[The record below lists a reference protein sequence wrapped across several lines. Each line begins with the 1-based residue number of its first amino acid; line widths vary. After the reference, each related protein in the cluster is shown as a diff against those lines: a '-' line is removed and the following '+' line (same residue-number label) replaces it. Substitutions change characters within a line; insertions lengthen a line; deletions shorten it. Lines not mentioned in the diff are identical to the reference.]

1 MHTKRDKKKLLDRVA
16 RIRGQVDAINR
27 ALEQEDEDC
36 SRVLNTIAA
45 CRGAMTG
52 LMAEVLE
59 GHIHTHV
66 VQPQAQSER
75 HEAALELVD
84 VLRSYLK

>member
-1 MHTKRDKKKLLDRVA
+1 MHTKREQKKLLDRVA
-16 RIRGQVDAINR
+16 RIRGQVDAIHR
-27 ALEQEDEDC
+27 ALEQDDDC
-36 SRVLNTIAA
+36 SKVLNTIAA
-45 CRGAMTG
+45 CRGAMTS

-59 GHIHTHV
+59 GHIHSHV
-66 VQPQAQSER
+66 VQPANHTER